1 MSKLKYTNKSTG
13 KTYTGE
19 ASDVAI
25 LQKNVNL
32 SDRYV
37 FEKEAEKPKEVISSK
52 PSEKKESD
60 K

>member
-1 MSKLKYTNKSTG
+1 MKLKYTNKSTG

-25 LQKNVNL
+25 LQKNSKL
-32 SDRYV
+32 SENFV

-52 PSEKKESD
+52 QSDKKESD